1 VVNIHL
7 KVRKMNEG
15 AMFESPE
22 FACVLY
28 IQKLCEYYGKID
40 VLYVAKIPHEKMR
53 DIYIA
58 MCFYSAGD

>member
-1 VVNIHL
+1 
-7 KVRKMNEG
+7 
-15 AMFESPE
+15 MFESPE